1 MNNIKSL
8 IAALAFAGLTACAD
22 NSPKTFSG
30 FITDASMNTVTV
42 RALTDESTCTFATTD
57 ADKSDANSL
66 LLGAPVTVDYTGK
79 LKDGTAATKI
89 ATDPTYAE
97 AVGKWTMPDPIAPEG
112 VMGVEI
118 MVEGAARSINMATL
132 VYTSWELQGEADKIL
147 CLPGFDCDAEFG
159 VDLAGGDGFIGV
171 RVDARRQTQQHLLP
185 DAPAFCLA
193 ADDFQFL
200 RMVGDKIADVCCHR
214 VGNVGVGFV
223 VAVEEGALHLETCAL
238 CRRNLAR
245 GDDVDRHAL
254 VLHDGVDALEA
265 GGFAGV
271 ERKAQGPEPRQR
283 PDHRLHQ
290 TDGHD
295 RQNGRRELHPHDE
308 GTGTVY
314 SPRPS
319 SKQLFRPE
327 SQRLGLPGALFVP
340 EVRRPFFP
348 ENSGSELRRFKSVN
362 LWGY

>member
-8 IAALAFAGLTACAD
+8 IAALTFAGLTACAD

-57 ADKSDANSL
+57 ADKSDANGL

-147 CLPGFDCDAEFG
+147 LKGQSLGNGQTIDFTQTGMIAKTADGNYTACAVIPTFALP
-159 VDLAGGDGFIGV
+159 VPSAGTASSHSSSHTIVQCPVVEMLNCKVVF
-171 RVDARRQTQQHLLP
+171 
-185 DAPAFCLA
+185 PASKFS
-193 ADDFQFL
+193 
-200 RMVGDKIADVCCHR
+200 
-214 VGNVGVGFV
+214 
-223 VAVEEGALHLETCAL
+223 
-238 CRRNLAR
+238 
-245 GDDVDRHAL
+245 
-254 VLHDGVDALEA
+254 EA
-265 GGFAGV
+265 GTA
-271 ERKAQGPEPRQR
+271 
-283 PDHRLHQ
+283 
-290 TDGHD
+290 
-295 RQNGRRELHPHDE
+295 
-308 GTGTVY
+308 
-314 SPRPS
+314 
-319 SKQLFRPE
+319 
-327 SQRLGLPGALFVP
+327 
-340 EVRRPFFP
+340 
-348 ENSGSELRRFKSVN
+348 
-362 LWGY
+362 